1 MQLTHPSSFLLFLLS
16 LGELRGD
23 VFQSFTG
30 SLWEER
36 GPQFPEEEAR
46 LATSSSWSLS
56 ITAGAEN
63 KRKRQKMSKIIINV
77 LKTDATRVWNSID
90 TALNLHIYF
99 IILSLWVMLRL
110 DRTCSDMQTW
120 GRSKYILNIYTIAF
134 KINYFCSARMYYWFK
149 VTKDFYIVTDAV
161 LLNFIFKESWK
172 ISITVSTKISSC
184 TIVFNINNNKKCHEH
199 QIRI

>member
-1 MQLTHPSSFLLFLLS
+1 MFS
-16 LGELRGD
+16 
-23 VFQSFTG
+23 
-30 SLWEER
+30 
-36 GPQFPEEEAR
+36 
-46 LATSSSWSLS
+46 SLS
-56 ITAGAEN
+56 QEVCERSEGHNFPRRRPDWQPHHHDHCPSQQEQKIKGKE
-63 KRKRQKMSKIIINV
+63 KMSKIIINV